1 MLRKIS
7 TIILIGLLFSSC
19 NYLADPNF
27 AGGTSTESRPYKM
40 INVEE
45 LQEIMD
51 KGDITLINVHI
62 PLEGNMQGTDLT
74 IPFDEVENFLD
85 LLPEDKDTKIVVYCR
100 SGSMGDIA
108 SEKLADLG
116 YTNISN
122 LDGGYNVWKAMDL
135 PFEE

>member
-1 MLRKIS
+1 
-7 TIILIGLLFSSC
+7 
-19 NYLADPNF
+19 
-27 AGGTSTESRPYKM
+27 M